1 MLARGQICSRMKI
14 QSIFLVL
21 SVIFSSSFAYAAN
34 IKAVSK
40 QSPTAVPQ
48 PSPSAQIKKTIDPQ
62 LSLLAKGQAAFNA
75 RDYKRAFT
83 IWHNLAQKGHPE
95 AQVFV
100 GLAYKNGWGVTKDQK
115 QASMWF
121 QMAAEG
127 GNPSAQFFIGL
138 QYLGSDNPKLVPI
151 GINWLVQAAR
161 NGESN
166 ARQFLL
172 KAKRRQWFPVPENFE
187 VKARVTQVTASN
199 IDTVFTGKPQT
210 PDSTSASAEESLQQ
224 ARMQI
229 QQSGATVR

>member
-1 MLARGQICSRMKI
+1 MKNQYI
-14 QSIFLVL
+14 IFTLVMIL
-21 SVIFSSSFAYAAN
+21 SSPFAYAAN
-34 IKAVSK
+34 NKAVS
-40 QSPTAVPQ
+40 QQNTTAVPRPL
-48 PSPSAQIKKTIDPQ
+48 PSSQISKTIDPRFAL
-62 LSLLAKGQAAFNA
+62 LSEGQAAYNA
-75 RDYKRAFT
+75 HDYKRAFSL
-83 IWHNLAQKGHPE
+83 WHNLAQKGLPE

-100 GLAYKNGWGVTKDQK
+100 GLSYKNGWGVDKDPG

-127 GNPSAQFFIGL
+127 GNASAQFFIGL
-138 QYLGSDNPKLVPI
+138 QYLASDNPKLVPV

-166 ARQFLL
+166 AQQFLL

-187 VKARVTQVTASN
+187 VKTRVTQVTASN

-210 PDSTSASAEESLQQ
+210 PDSTSASAEQSLQQ